1 MNMIRSLFHNSLLKV
16 KAAFGELKRIRLS
29 IQHLRLPLIR
39 HKKFILPLTVLIIA
53 LILNLSS
60 PLFASDFITYDS
72 SGNITG
78 KYISK
83 SDHLFYEGQMGAFI
97 KIDREEIRKLDRF
110 DKVDILTEKVYRLS
124 EIEITAITDIEEAK
138 VLEILTLEKL
148 KKVLIDK
155 GVLNEKDF

>member
-1 MNMIRSLFHNSLLKV
+1 MKKILLI
-16 KAAFGELKRIRLS
+16 LILLS
-29 IQHLRLPLIR
+29 I
-39 HKKFILPLTVLIIA
+39 TT
-53 LILNLSS
+53 LS
-60 PLFASDFITYDS
+60 FAGDFLTYDS

-110 DKVDILTEKVYRLS
+110 DKVDILTEKVYRLKDT
-124 EIEITAITDIEEAK
+124 EIETITDKEIADVK
-138 VLEILTLEKL
+138 EILTIEKL

-155 GVLNEKDF
+155 GVLNETDF

>member
-1 MNMIRSLFHNSLLKV
+1 MKKLL
-16 KAAFGELKRIRLS
+16 
-29 IQHLRLPLIR
+29 
-39 HKKFILPLTVLIIA
+39 FILILLISTNCYA
-53 LILNLSS
+53 G
-60 PLFASDFITYDS
+60 DFLTYDS

-110 DKVDILTEKVYRLS
+110 DKVDILTEKVYRLKDT
-124 EIEITAITDIEEAK
+124 EIETITDKEIADVK
-138 VLEILTLEKL
+138 EILTIEKL

>member
-1 MNMIRSLFHNSLLKV
+1 MKKILLI
-16 KAAFGELKRIRLS
+16 LILLS
-29 IQHLRLPLIR
+29 I
-39 HKKFILPLTVLIIA
+39 TS
-53 LILNLSS
+53 LS
-60 PLFASDFITYDS
+60 FAGDFITYDS
-72 SGNITG
+72 KGIITG

-110 DKVDILTEKVYRLS
+110 DKVDILTEKVYRLKD
-124 EIEITAITDIEEAK
+124 IEITAIKDKE
-138 VLEILTLEKL
+138 VVVEILTVEKL

>member
-1 MNMIRSLFHNSLLKV
+1 
-16 KAAFGELKRIRLS
+16 
-29 IQHLRLPLIR
+29 LIR
-39 HKKFILPLTVLIIA
+39 HKKFVLPLTVLIIA

-97 KIDREEIRKLDRF
+97 KMDRKEIRKLDRF
-110 DKVDILTEKVYRLS
+110 DKVDILTKNIYRLDS
-124 EIEITAITDIEEAK
+124 EEITAITDKEEA
-138 VLEILTLEKL
+138 VEILTVDKL

-155 GVLNEKDF
+155 GVLNETDF

>member
-1 MNMIRSLFHNSLLKV
+1 MKKILLI
-16 KAAFGELKRIRLS
+16 LILLS
-29 IQHLRLPLIR
+29 I
-39 HKKFILPLTVLIIA
+39 TS
-53 LILNLSS
+53 LS
-60 PLFASDFITYDS
+60 FAGDFITYDS
-72 SGNITG
+72 SGNIIG

-110 DKVDILTEKVYRLS
+110 DKVDILTEKVYRLDS
-124 EIEITAITDIEEAK
+124 EDITAIKDIEEAK

-155 GVLNEKDF
+155 GVLNETDF

>member
-1 MNMIRSLFHNSLLKV
+1 M
-16 KAAFGELKRIRLS
+16 
-29 IQHLRLPLIR
+29 IR
-39 HKKFILPLTVLIIA
+39 HKKFVLPLTVLIIA

-97 KIDREEIRKLDRF
+97 KMDRKEIRKLDRF
-110 DKVDILTEKVYRLS
+110 DKVDILTKNIYRLDS
-124 EIEITAITDIEEAK
+124 EEITAITDTEI
-138 VLEILTLEKL
+138 VVEILTIEKL
-148 KKVLIDK
+148 KKV
-155 GVLNEKDF
+155 